1 MTKIDHYA
9 QMRREILSWHDRNG
23 RDLPW
28 RGEKD
33 PYRIWVSEIMLQQ
46 TRAETVIPYYTN
58 FLAHYPDVAA
68 LAAAPEEALLKDW
81 EGLGYYSRAR
91 NLQRAARV
99 VALELGGIFP
109 QSVQGLRALPG
120 VGEYTAGAIAS
131 MAFSLPE
138 PAIDG
143 NQARVLSRLF
153 AIDGVIN
160 RPEIRK
166 RLREEALRLMDQ
178 ARPGDFNQAL
188 MGLGAL
194 VCLPR
199 KAHCENCPAQALCR
213 AVQLGLTVQLPRLPA
228 KAVQKVE
235 KRDVALVFFENKVLV
250 RRRPQSGLLAGL
262 WEFPHF
268 LDARGDISVREALK
282 EMDVRVKAHWAGPAA
297 RHVFTH
303 LIWEMRGHIYQ
314 ARSGEARGG
323 RYVSYEELKALPMA
337 TAQRVFREEAMARL

>member
-1 MTKIDHYA
+1 MD
-9 QMRREILSWHDRNG
+9 WHDKNA

-28 RGEKD
+28 RGETE

-46 TRAETVIPYYTN
+46 TRAETVIPYYTR
-58 FLAHYPDVAA
+58 FLAHYPDVTA
-68 LAAAPEEALLKDW
+68 LAAAPEETLLKDW

-91 NLQRAARV
+91 NLQKAARV
-99 VALELGGIFP
+99 VAFELEGRFP
-109 QSVQGLRALPG
+109 KSIPGLRALPG

-153 AIDGVIN
+153 AIEGIMN
-160 RPEIRK
+160 QPETKK
-166 RLREEALRLMDQ
+166 RLREQALRLMDQ

-194 VCLPR
+194 ICLPR
-199 KAHCENCPAQALCR
+199 RARCESCPAAELCR
-213 AVQLGLTVQLPRLPA
+213 ALALGLTAELPRLPA
-228 KAVQKVE
+228 RAGQRVE
-235 KRDVALVFFENKVLV
+235 RRGVALVFFENKVLV
-250 RRRPQSGLLAGL
+250 RKRPDSGLLAGL

-268 LDARGDISVREALK
+268 LDARSDQALTEALA
-282 EMDVRVKAHWAGPAA
+282 EMGVRVRAHRAGPGA

-314 ARSGEARGG
+314 ALNGEAEGG
-323 RYVSYEELKALPMA
+323 RYVSARELAALPMA
-337 TAQRVFREEAMARL
+337 TAHKLFREEAMTRL